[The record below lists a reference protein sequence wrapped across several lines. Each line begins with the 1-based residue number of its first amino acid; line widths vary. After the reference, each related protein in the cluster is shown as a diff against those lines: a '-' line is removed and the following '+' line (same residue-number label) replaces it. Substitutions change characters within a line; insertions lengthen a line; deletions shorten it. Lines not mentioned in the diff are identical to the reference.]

1 MKPKAAALAV
11 LCVFIPSLCLTV
23 GCGSNSASNQP
34 AKSPG
39 YFGSAG
45 KSPGEALELDLQ
57 NQAKS
62 KPTKR
67 AR

>member
-1 MKPKAAALAV
+1 MKLKAAVLAV
-11 LCVFIPSLCLTV
+11 LCVVVPSLCLIG
-23 GCGSNSASNQP
+23 GCGSNSASSQS

-62 KPTKR
+62 KPARR
-67 AR
+67 AK